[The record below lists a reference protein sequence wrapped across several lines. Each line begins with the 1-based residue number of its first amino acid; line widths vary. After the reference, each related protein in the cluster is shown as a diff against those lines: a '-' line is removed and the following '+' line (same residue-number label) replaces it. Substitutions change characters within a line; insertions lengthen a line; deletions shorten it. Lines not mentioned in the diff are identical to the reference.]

1 MLKVYSDFG
10 SYRPWSGAVE
20 NYQELE
26 RLGRLGDFESLL
38 EECYPE
44 GMEMG
49 QINDILWFDFGWV
62 KEMLGITDEEAEEDE
77 EEDE

>member
-1 MLKVYSDFG
+1 MLKVISDFD

-26 RLGRLGDFESLL
+26 RLGLLGAFESLL

-44 GMEMG
+44 GISETG
-49 QINDILWFDFGWV
+49 INDILWFDFEWV
-62 KEMLGITDEEAEEDE
+62 RESLGIEDE
-77 EEDE
+77 EEEDE